1 MDTDQLTI
9 AVITGSVRRD
19 RLGAV
24 VTAWFAR
31 LLAGRAH
38 LSIDKIDLADLT
50 FPDDMTPHPDV
61 ESFARR
67 VDAADAVVVVTPEY
81 NHSFP
86 APLKQAIDSIR
97 GEWKAKPVAFVS
109 YGGTSGGLR
118 AVESLRLVF
127 AELHAVTV
135 RDTVSFHNPWGE
147 FDEDGRHD
155 ADADALRSADRLLA
169 QLEWWAGA
177 LHTARARRPYPA

>member
-1 MDTDQLTI
+1 MTTDQLNI
-9 AVITGSVRRD
+9 AIITGSVRRD
-19 RLGAV
+19 RLGTV
-24 VTAWFAR
+24 VTSWFAR
-31 LLAGRAH
+31 QVAGRAH
-38 LSIDKIDLADLT
+38 NAIDTIDLADLT
-50 FPDDMTPHPDV
+50 FPDDMSPHPDV

-109 YGGTSGGLR
+109 YGGSAGGLR

-127 AELHAVTV
+127 AELHAVTM
-135 RDTVSFHNPWGE
+135 RDTVSFHNPWGL
-147 FDEDGRHD
+147 FDENGRHE
-155 ADADALRSADRLLA
+155 ADADALRSADRLLT
-169 QLEWWAGA
+169 QLDWWAGA
-177 LHTARARRPYPA
+177 LHTARAHRPYPA